1 MKKAIKTI
9 GKTITGK
16 QKRNII
22 GGDAPPVEKKRLK
35 EKI

>member
-1 MKKAIKTI
+1 MKKSIKTV
-9 GKTITGK
+9 GKRITEK

-22 GGDAPPVEKKRLK
+22 GGEAPPVEKKRLK